1 MSLVSKIQVVPALKM
16 LVEQPS
22 RIDADRYVLIK
33 EDSWTL
39 EYIGDNY
46 SEDDERREGL
56 IYLPSGQ
63 RNWAWKNKKGAT
75 KMEKL
80 IDSLIHNYPVP
91 SSIVNLT
98 SGRYEIYDGRHRM
111 ETIWRFRNN
120 RFTWKGLHYKDL
132 CENDRYKFDNRKIP
146 VTIVYAKKGQSV
158 SVDQLADI
166 FIRLNSGQQLS
177 DSDMFWA
184 YRDTHVMKGVRSLI
198 LENARLKAVFGDIDM
213 NYRPDL
219 ANWVAYYRGLSTVA
233 GNMSTSY
240 HRASE
245 NDGLQAKLDEEAVRN
260 GIDALCTLYERA
272 NTGFPASS
280 KELRSYKKIGF
291 VNAFFLAD
299 WMSADVAT
307 KPAIITKWLGV
318 IGRLR
323 SDADTQ
329 RKMRYALHTTGGAQ
343 NLTAKKI
350 DEVIGQVNKYLEKD
364 EVDEVDDSDDESV

>member
-1 MSLVSKIQVVPALKM
+1 MSLASKIQIVSTVKM
-16 LVEQPS
+16 PVEQPS
-22 RIDADRYVLIK
+22 HIDTERYILIK
-33 EDSWTL
+33 EDSWAL
-39 EYIGDNY
+39 DYIGDNY
-46 SEDDERREGL
+46 SEDDERRDGL

-63 RNWAWKNKKGAT
+63 RNWAWKNKKGAV
-75 KMEKL
+75 KKERL

-91 SSIVNLT
+91 SSIVNHV
-98 SGRYEIYDGRHRM
+98 SGRYQIYDGRHRM
-111 ETIWRFRNN
+111 ETIWLFRNN
-120 RFTWKGLHYKDL
+120 KFTWKGLHYKDL
-132 CENDRYKFDNRKIP
+132 CESDRYKFDNRKIP
-146 VTIVYAKKGQSV
+146 VTIVHAKKGQSV
-158 SVDQLADI
+158 SVDQLAEI

-184 YRDTHVMKGVRSLI
+184 YRDTTVMKGVRSLI

-219 ANWVAYYRGLSTVA
+219 ANWVAYYRGLATVA

-245 NDGLQAKLDEEAVRN
+245 NDGLQAKLDEDAVRN

-272 NTGFPASS
+272 NTGFPSSS

-299 WMSADVAT
+299 WMSVDAAT

-323 SDADTQ
+323 SDTDTQ
-329 RKMRYALHTTGGAQ
+329 RKMRYALHTTGAQ
-343 NLTAKKI
+343 NLTTKKI
-350 DEVIGQVNKYLEKD
+350 VEVIGQVNKYLEKD
-364 EVDEVDDSDDESV
+364 EVDEVDDSDDDSV

>member
-1 MSLVSKIQVVPALKM
+1 MSVVSKIQVEPALKM
-16 LVEQPS
+16 PVEQPS
-22 RIDADRYVLIK
+22 RIDAERYVLIK

-46 SEDDERREGL
+46 SEDEERREGVL
-56 IYLPSGQ
+56 YLPPGQ
-63 RNWAWKNKKGAT
+63 RNWAWKHKRGNKK
-75 KMEKL
+75 MENL

-91 SSIVNLT
+91 SSIVNLV
-98 SGRYEIYDGRHRM
+98 SGRYQIYDGRHRM

-120 RFTWKGLHYKDL
+120 KFTWKGLHYKDL

-146 VTIVYAKKGQSV
+146 VTVVHAKKGQLV

-166 FIRLNSGQQLS
+166 FIRLNSGQKLS

-184 YRDTHVMKGVRSLI
+184 YRDTLVMKGVRNLI
-198 LENARLKAVFGDIDM
+198 LENARLKAIFGDIDM

-219 ANWVAYYRGLSTVA
+219 ANWVAYYRGLGTVA

-240 HRASE
+240 HRASD
-245 NDGLQAKLDEEAVRN
+245 NDGLQGKFDEEAVRN

-280 KELRSYKKIGF
+280 RELRSYKKIGF

-299 WMSADVAT
+299 WMSADAAT
-307 KPAIITKWLGV
+307 KPTIITKWLGV

-323 SDADTQ
+323 SDANTQ
-329 RKMRYALHTTGGAQ
+329 RDMRYALHTTSA
-343 NLTAKKI
+343 NNITAKKI
-350 DEVIGQVNKYLEKD
+350 GEVIGQVNKYLEKG
-364 EVDEVDDSDDESV
+364 EVDEVDDSDDDSV

>member
-1 MSLVSKIQVVPALKM
+1 MSLASKIQVVPALKM
-16 LVEQPS
+16 PVEQPS
-22 RIDADRYVLIK
+22 RIDAERYILIK
-33 EDSWTL
+33 EDSWAL

-56 IYLPSGQ
+56 IYLPTGQ
-63 RNWAWKNKKGAT
+63 RNWAWKNKAGNK

-91 SSIVNLT
+91 SSIVNLV
-98 SGRYEIYDGRHRM
+98 SGRYQIYDGRHRM

-132 CENDRYKFDNRKIP
+132 CESDRYKFDNRKIP
-146 VTIVYAKKGQSV
+146 VTIVHAKKGQSV

-184 YRDTHVMKGVRSLI
+184 YRDTPVMKGVRSLI

-219 ANWVAYYRGLSTVA
+219 ANWLAYYIGLGTVP

-240 HRASE
+240 YRASE

-299 WMSADVAT
+299 WMFADAAT
-307 KPAIITKWLGV
+307 KPTIITKWVGV

-329 RKMRYALHTTGGAQ
+329 RNMRSALHTTGAQ

-350 DEVIGQVNKYLEKD
+350 DEVIDQVNKYLEKD